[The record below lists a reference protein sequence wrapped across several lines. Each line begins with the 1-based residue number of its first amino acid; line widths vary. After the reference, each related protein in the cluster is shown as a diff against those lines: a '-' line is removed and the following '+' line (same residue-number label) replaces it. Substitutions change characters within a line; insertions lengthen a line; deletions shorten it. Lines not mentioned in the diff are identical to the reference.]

1 MSAHTRS
8 IQALKADP
16 AMSSLH
22 RSLDFSYGDPARGAA
37 LDELYAR
44 FVTAGDLLF
53 DIGSHVGDRIGS
65 FRRLGARVVA
75 VEPQPLC
82 TRAIRAIYAGDEHVT
97 LVEAACGAYAGKVR
111 LHVNSRNPTVST
123 VSAHFLRA
131 ANGAGGWADEVW
143 DAEIEVPC
151 VTLDSLLSRYGV
163 PTFVKIDVEGFEDA
177 VLAGLNRPLPA
188 LSFEFTTI
196 ERALARRCVDRLTS
210 LGFVGFDVAL
220 GDDTSFA
227 FGEWVPAERITAHLL
242 SLPHR
247 VNSGDVYCV
256 GERSG

>member
-1 MSAHTRS
+1 M
-8 IQALKADP
+8 ADP
-16 AMSSLH
+16 AMSPLH
-22 RSLDFSYGDPARGAA
+22 RSLDLSYGDPACGAA

-44 FVTAGDLLF
+44 FVTAGDLVF

-82 TRAIRAIYAGDEHVT
+82 TRAIRAIYAGDDQVT
-97 LVEAACGAYAGKVR
+97 LVEAACGAYAGNIR
-111 LHVNSRNPTVST
+111 LHVNSRNPTIST
-123 VSAHFLRA
+123 VSAHFLQA
-131 ANGAGGWADEVW
+131 ANGADGWAHEVW
-143 DAEIEVPC
+143 DDEIDVRC
-151 VTLDSLLSRYGV
+151 VTLDSLLNRYGV

-210 LGFVGFDVAL
+210 LGFDGFDVAL

-227 FGEWVPAERITAHLL
+227 FGEWVSAERITAHLL
-242 SLPHR
+242 ALPYR

-256 GERSG
+256 GKRSG